1 MSTQPEPAPSSPAT
15 PNRPPPSIDLLRA
28 LLENTPNGVYF
39 KDRDSRFLMISRS
52 QARQLGLVDPQ
63 EAYGK
68 CDHDFFSTEHAEQAR
83 ADEIRIMETGE
94 PIIDVVEKETWP
106 DGHVTWAAST
116 KLPLRDAAGQVVGTF
131 GISRD
136 VTAHKVAEERLR
148 DAQRELMQTT
158 RRAAV
163 AEFAA
168 NVFTEALGLLENA
181 RLKTDRIRRRLD
193 RSPADAMGRLA
204 GSLSGQL
211 ANGTAEHQL
220 AIELCALAGTTA
232 AEQRALIEDLNEL
245 HQHLKQ
251 LSRLLELPR

>member
-1 MSTQPEPAPSSPAT
+1 MTPLPDAGSSPS

-68 CDHDFFSTEHAEQAR
+68 CDHDFFSAEHADQAR
-83 ADEIRIMETGE
+83 ADELRIMESGE

-106 DGHVTWAAST
+106 DGHVTWAATT
-116 KLPLRDAAGQVVGTF
+116 KLPLRDAAGRIAGTF

-148 DAQRELMQTT
+148 EAQRDLMQAT

-168 NVFTEALGLLENA
+168 GVFTEALGIIENA
-181 RLKTDRIRRRLD
+181 RLKTDRIRRRVQ
-193 RSPADAMGRLA
+193 RTPAEAMGRLA
-204 GSLSGQL
+204 GSLTNQL

-220 AIELCALAGTTA
+220 AIELCALATTTA
-232 AEQRALIEDLNEL
+232 AEQRALGEDLDEL
-245 HQHLKQ
+245 QRHLKQ
-251 LSRLLELPR
+251 LSRLLELPH